1 MREASRMHR
10 RVWVWRRAD
19 RSDFRLIISGCK
31 SEANNPRSRF
41 RARRLRPSA
50 RGRRRRSRSAF
61 WASTAAACE
70 RATLFRAEVSRGG
83 EEAGPSGASESSSPR
98 TCDRLGA
105 PNPRVGAAPATPT
118 SAVARGGT
126 AWALTSRIRRRLGWL
141 ALARRRARGP
151 SGGRRS
157 FSGNTRGGG
166 PDPVA
171 RVRQTTFNLHYIS
184 MRLEVQSVTAQ
195 WATRTYGKARVPQEQ
210 ARETCDKRVRRTRA
224 DTCYCLERGGR
235 GRSER

>member
-105 PNPRVGAAPATPT
+105 PNPRVGAAPATPDERRRPWRN
-118 SAVARGGT
+118 SLGLDFPDQEKIGVARAGSAASPRSFGRST
-126 AWALTSRIRRRLGWL
+126 LFFRQHTG
-141 ALARRRARGP
+141 RRAGP
-151 SGGRRS
+151 G
-157 FSGNTRGGG
+157 
-166 PDPVA
+166 
-171 RVRQTTFNLHYIS
+171 
-184 MRLEVQSVTAQ
+184 
-195 WATRTYGKARVPQEQ
+195 
-210 ARETCDKRVRRTRA
+210 C
-224 DTCYCLERGGR
+224 
-235 GRSER
+235 